1 MDPGVYHFHLI
12 DMSVDVMSVAK
23 NVVKTAVMKGALN
36 SINNDAMRKSQA
48 ARLWRGGRGLMV
60 ATAAVLT
67 LSGCTQNKLQQQTQA
82 QLGAMQ
88 ACIATQEAQGQQL
101 NQKQGEILQQLQIL
115 QQQLVVQ
122 QQAIEAK
129 PQVIERIVPQG
140 KCPPVAAPGK
150 TNPAKEQPPTDK
162 QIVGLREQAL
172 IAGLNIV
179 MQARINTNV
188 ANSVIDARNIQM
200 FERNG
205 EEWVRF
211 TLYNPETKEPHVLE
225 RKRLR
230 FQTVQTTNPTPD
242 RRPVVEIRFTIG
254 KLTQRG
260 EFVLADR
267 STSEFPILIGRN
279 LMRDV
284 MLVDVSGN
292 NLAPLQRVDETSSSV
307 SSAAKK

>member
-1 MDPGVYHFHLI
+1 MNKK
-12 DMSVDVMSVAK
+12 SVLMMHHPLRNLVLVTLAITSL
-23 NVVKTAVMKGALN
+23 GA
-36 SINNDAMRKSQA
+36 
-48 ARLWRGGRGLMV
+48 
-60 ATAAVLT
+60 
-67 LSGCTQNKLQQQTQA
+67 CTQQKAQQQLQTELNA
-82 QLGAMQ
+82 SK
-88 ACIATQEAQGQQL
+88 ACIAKQEMQTQQLSGQQV
-101 NQKQGEILQQLQIL
+101 EILRQLQAV

-129 PQVIERIVPQG
+129 PQIIER
-140 KCPPVAAPGK
+140 AAPQVTCPSVPAANSK
-150 TNPAKEQPPTDK
+150 KSQAKEQPQTDK

-179 MQARINTNV
+179 MQARISTNV
-188 ANSVIDARNIQM
+188 ANSVVDARNIQM

-211 TLYNPETKEPHVLE
+211 TIYNPETKEPHVLE

-230 FQTVQTTNPTPD
+230 FQTVQTANPTPD

-254 KLTQRG
+254 KLTQKG
-260 EFVLADR
+260 EFILADR
-267 STSEFPILIGRN
+267 STSEYPILIGRN
-279 LMRDV
+279 LLRDV

-292 NLAPLQRVDETSSSV
+292 NLAPLVRVDDAASSAS

>member
-1 MDPGVYHFHLI
+1 M
-12 DMSVDVMSVAK
+12 
-23 NVVKTAVMKGALN
+23 NVVMHKSPVVSVWRPVRVLLLATVAL
-36 SINNDAMRKSQA
+36 
-48 ARLWRGGRGLMV
+48 
-60 ATAAVLT
+60 
-67 LSGCTQNKLQQQTQA
+67 LSLSACTQNKLQQQIQA
-82 QLGAMQ
+82 ELGTAQ
-88 ACIATQEAQGQQL
+88 ACIAKQELKGQQL
-101 NQKQGEILQQLQIL
+101 SEQQAETLRQLERVQQQLILQQM
-115 QQQLVVQ
+115 
-122 QQAIEAK
+122 AIEAR

-140 KCPPVAAPGK
+140 ECPPVPAAASKKNQARDPL
-150 TNPAKEQPPTDK
+150 TTDK

-179 MQARINTNV
+179 MQARISTNV
-188 ANSVIDARNIQM
+188 AHSVVDARNIQM
-200 FERNG
+200 FERNS

-230 FQTVQTTNPTPD
+230 FQTVQSANPTPD

-267 STSEFPILIGRN
+267 SASEYPILIGRN
-279 LMRDV
+279 LLRDV

-292 NLAPLQRVDETSSSV
+292 NLAPLQRVDEAASSS
-307 SSAAKK
+307 SATAKK